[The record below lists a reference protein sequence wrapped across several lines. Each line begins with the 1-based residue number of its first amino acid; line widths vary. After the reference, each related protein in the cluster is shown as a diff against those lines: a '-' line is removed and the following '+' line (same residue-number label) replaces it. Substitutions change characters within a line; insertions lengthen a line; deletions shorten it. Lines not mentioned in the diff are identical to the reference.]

1 MATKKSNKQLAIL
14 LALIAAVVA
23 ALLLLPGCGGR
34 TSRKA
39 ADADADASALVK
51 AGDMAPDFTVEMF
64 DGSRLTLSDLR
75 GKVVLLNFWATWCPP
90 CRQELARVQTDV
102 LDRFVG
108 EDFFFLPVARGENR
122 ETVGAFRQKLGYLF
136 PMGLDPEQSI
146 YGRYASN
153 YIPRNFLIG
162 RDGRIVLASVGYDPD
177 EFGELMLAIEQT
189 LNQ

>member
-39 ADADADASALVK
+39 ADAETDASALVK

-64 DGSRLTLSDLR
+64 DGYRLTLSDLR

-122 ETVGAFRQKLGYLF
+122 ETVGAFRQKQGYLF

-162 RDGRIVLASVGYDPD
+162 RDGRIMLASVGYDPD

>member
-39 ADADADASALVK
+39 ADAEADASALVK

-122 ETVGAFRQKLGYLF
+122 ETVGAFRQKQGYLF

>member
-39 ADADADASALVK
+39 ADAEADASALVK

-122 ETVGAFRQKLGYLF
+122 ETVGAFRQKQGYLF

-162 RDGRIVLASVGYDPD
+162 RDGRIVLSSVGYEAD
-177 EFGELMLAIEQT
+177 EFGRLVEAIEQT

>member
-1 MATKKSNKQLAIL
+1 MATKKSNKQLGIL
-14 LALIAAVVA
+14 LALIAAIVA
-23 ALLLLPGCGGR
+23 ALLLLPGCGNR
-34 TSRKA
+34 TSRKTA
-39 ADADADASALVK
+39 ETEADASTLVK

-90 CRQELARVQTDV
+90 CRQELARVQADV
-102 LDRFVG
+102 IDRFVG

-122 ETVGAFRQKLGYLF
+122 ETVGAFRQKHGYVF

-146 YGRYASN
+146 YGRYATN

-162 RDGRIVLASVGYDPD
+162 RDGRIVLASVGYEPE
-177 EFGELMLAIEQT
+177 EFGELMQAIEQT